1 MFLRKII
8 VGELQTNCYIVADE
22 NSKEALIIDP
32 GAEIEKILQVIEK
45 NHLKPRYI
53 VCTHG
58 HPDHSGEVKKL
69 SEKINA
75 PVYIHEKDAVM
86 LNHPIASALG
96 LEAPASIQFLADGQE
111 IKLGELNFRVL
122 YTPGHSKGGIS
133 LYSNKILFS
142 GDTLF
147 AGSIG
152 RMDLP
157 GGSQSDLVHSLKKLL
172 SFSADTKVYPGH
184 GPETSIGD
192 EKKSN
197 PFIEG
202 I

>member
-1 MFLRKII
+1 MFLKKII

-32 GAEIEKILQVIEK
+32 GAETEKILRVIEK
-45 NHLKPRYI
+45 NHLKPHYI

-58 HPDHSGEVKKL
+58 HPDHSGGIREL
-69 SEKINA
+69 SEKINI
-75 PVYIHEKDAVM
+75 PVYIHEKDAIM
-86 LNHPIASALG
+86 LNHPILSALG
-96 LEAPASIQFLADGQE
+96 LETASSIQFLADGQE
-111 IKLGELNFRVL
+111 IKLGKLNFKVL
-122 YTPGHSKGGIS
+122 HTPGHSMGSIS

-147 AGSIG
+147 AGGVG

-172 SFSADTKVYPGH
+172 SFSPDTKIYPGH
-184 GPETSIGD
+184 GLETSIGE

-197 PFIEG
+197 PFIEE